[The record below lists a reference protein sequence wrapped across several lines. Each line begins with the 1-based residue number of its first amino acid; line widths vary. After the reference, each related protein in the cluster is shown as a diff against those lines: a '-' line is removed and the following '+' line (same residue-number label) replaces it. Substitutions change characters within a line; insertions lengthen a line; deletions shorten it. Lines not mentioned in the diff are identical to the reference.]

1 MGQSSWDIR
10 YERYRGHTVKNT
22 EKAMMR
28 HVAANIVLLIAAI
41 FGILVLSQRE
51 NYARQ
56 MVQIGEY
63 ISELSQRTAQHTG
76 DVFRDKK
83 DAITSIAYL
92 YGEALKSGEV
102 NTEYLAVLEEGSGF
116 DRIRFVNLQGESFT
130 SDGKIA
136 EIADRDYYQKGIQGE
151 TGITEVMISRFDS
164 EKLIGFYAPV
174 YFNGQVCG
182 VMVGFLGEQTV
193 SDILQTELYGY
204 ASDTLLLTRDG
215 EVLGRYI
222 SEQTVNIQ
230 DADEVMNYVTEDERE
245 AVLQSLTKGEM
256 LSFSFDGSEGRS
268 AGCIVPVADTD
279 WMIVQLFP
287 SEATRQIVDEVNAD
301 EQFVMLL
308 FAIVTV
314 LFVIHLI
321 YIVRKKAIMDRNEEQ
336 KERVTNL
343 LQNVADDYICLI
355 DVNLKTEQEEQF
367 RLYEGTV
374 LGDWAQGNFDYNH
387 CIANYA
393 KNVVCEED
401 RIRFEEA
408 TSLPTLK
415 KILAEQKDFYIE
427 YKANIAGK
435 EHILQEKFTICRD
448 KPQEEHMLTG
458 IRDITRLTKERV
470 KVQTSMDLIVSAA
483 STVYPFIV
491 EVNLTRNK
499 AKTIYNQ
506 GIVKNGVMERTSMDD
521 MMEKVK
527 ETVIIEEDYDRLCS
541 TMSRQ
546 AQIDAYQRGERE
558 LCERIRQLGDDG
570 QLHWMEVRNILM
582 TNVTGNLYSISM
594 VRCVDE
600 DIRQTM
606 ELQKAKEAAESASR
620 AKSAFLFNMSHDIR
634 TPMNAIMGFS
644 SMAERYV
651 DDTEKVQDCLRKI
664 NLSGEHLLKLINNVL
679 DLARIESGRTEMNI
693 QPCRIPDSIGQM
705 EYIFQA
711 DCRKKNLTLEIV
723 SDIQDEIV
731 FCDMLKINQ
740 IELNLIGNAIKY
752 TPEGGKITYSVT
764 QTGRENNYATYRC
777 TVKDN
782 GIGMSP
788 EFCRKVFEAFERE
801 NSSSTNGIEGS
812 GLGLAI
818 TKRLVDAMGGTI
830 TCRSEQGKG
839 SEFTF
844 ILTVRVGTEADL
856 PQDVITDAEGRVLD
870 DQELNLSGKRV
881 LLVEDNELNREIS
894 RELLANEG
902 ILVEEAEDG
911 EMAVQKVRAAKPG
924 YYDMV
929 LMDIQMPKMDGYEA
943 TRQIRALSDPALA
956 QIPIVAVTA
965 NAFEEDRREAKE
977 AGMNGHIAK
986 PISVKQLREQMARC
1000 MKNGRKVSTEYITI
1014 AYEERGNG
1022 NRISE

>member
-1 MGQSSWDIR
+1 M
-10 YERYRGHTVKNT
+10 KNT

-76 DVFRDKK
+76 DVFRDKM

-92 YGEALKSGEV
+92 YGEALESPEV

-116 DRIRFVNLQGESFT
+116 DRIRFVNPQGESFT

-151 TGITEVMISRFDS
+151 TGITSVMISRFDS

-182 VMVGFLGEQTV
+182 VMVGFLGEQIV
-193 SDILQTELYGY
+193 SDILQTDLYGY
-204 ASDTLLLTRDG
+204 ASDTLLLSGDG

-222 SEQTVNIQ
+222 NEQTLDIQ
-230 DADEVMNYVTEDERE
+230 DADEVMNYVTENERE
-245 AVLQSLTKGEM
+245 AVRQALADRELLT
-256 LSFSFDGSEGRS
+256 FSFDGSEGRS
-268 AGCIVPVADTD
+268 AGCLVPVANTD
-279 WMIVQLFP
+279 WMVAQLFP
-287 SEATRQIVDEVNAD
+287 SEATRRIVDEVNAD
-301 EQFVMLL
+301 ERFVMFL
-308 FAIVTV
+308 FAVVTV
-314 LFVIHLI
+314 AFIFHLM
-321 YIVRKKAIMDRNEEQ
+321 YLVRKKNIMDRNREQ
-336 KERVTNL
+336 RERVTNL

-367 RLYEGTV
+367 RLYEGSV

-387 CIANYA
+387 CIKNYA
-393 KNVVCEED
+393 KSVVCEED
-401 RIRFEEA
+401 RARFEEA
-408 TSLPTLK
+408 TSLLTLK

-427 YKANIAGK
+427 YKTNIAGK
-435 EHILQEKFTICRD
+435 ERILQEKFTICRD
-448 KPQEEHMLTG
+448 KPQEEHLLAG
-458 IRDITRLTKERV
+458 IRDITQLTKERV
-470 KVQTSMDLIVSAA
+470 KVQTSMNLIVSAA

-491 EVNLTRNK
+491 EVNLTKNK

-506 GIVKNGVMERTSMDD
+506 GIVRAGVMESSSMDD

-527 ETVIIEEDYDRLCS
+527 ETVIIEEDYNRLCS

-582 TNVTGNLYSISM
+582 TNITGNLYSISM

-606 ELQKAKEAAESASR
+606 ELQNAKEAAE
-620 AKSAFLFNMSHDIR
+620 
-634 TPMNAIMGFS
+634 
-644 SMAERYV
+644 RYA
-651 DDTEKVQDCLRKI
+651 DDPEKVQDCLRKI

-693 QPCRIPDSIGQM
+693 QACRIPDSIGQM

-752 TPEGGKITYSVT
+752 TPEGGRIIYSVT
-764 QTGRENNYATYRC
+764 QTGRENGYATYRC
-777 TVKDN
+777 SVKDN
-782 GIGMSP
+782 GIGMSQ
-788 EFCRKVFEAFERE
+788 EFCRNVFEAFERE
-801 NSSSTNGIEGS
+801 NSSSTTGIEGS

-818 TKRLVDAMGGTI
+818 TKRLVDEMGGTI

-844 ILTVRVGTEADL
+844 VLTVRVGTEADL
-856 PQDVITDAEGRVLD
+856 PRDVITDADGRIIEDRELD
-870 DQELNLSGKRV
+870 MTGKRV

-894 RELLANEG
+894 RELLQNEG
-902 ILVEEAEDG
+902 IVVEEAEDG
-911 EMAVQKVRAAKPG
+911 EEAVQKVNAADAG

-943 TRQIRALSDPALA
+943 TRQIRAIADPARA

-965 NAFEEDRREAKE
+965 NAFEEDRRAAEE

-986 PISVKQLREQMARC
+986 PISVTQLREQMARC
-1000 MKNGRKVSTEYITI
+1000 MKAGKKAPAE
-1014 AYEERGNG
+1014 
-1022 NRISE
+1022 

>member
-1 MGQSSWDIR
+1 M
-10 YERYRGHTVKNT
+10 KNT
-22 EKAMMR
+22 EKKMMH

-92 YGEALKSGEV
+92 YGEALESSEV
-102 NTEYLAVLEEGSGF
+102 NEEYLAMLEDGSGF
-116 DRIRFVNLQGESFT
+116 DRIRFVNLWGESYT

-174 YFNGQVCG
+174 YYNNEICG

-204 ASDTLLLTRDG
+204 ASDTLLVDREG

-222 SEQTVNIQ
+222 TPRTLTPSNVSEII
-230 DADEVMNYVTEDERE
+230 EYVVEEERQSVSQ
-245 AVLQSLTKGEM
+245 AVTKGEQI
-256 LSFSFDGSEGRS
+256 SFSFQGSEGRS
-268 AGCIVPVADTD
+268 AGCLVPVADTD
-279 WMIVQLFP
+279 WMVVQLFP
-287 SEATRQIVDEVNAD
+287 SEATRQIVDDVNTD

-308 FAIVTV
+308 FAVVTV
-314 LFVIHLI
+314 FFVIHLI
-321 YIVRKKAIMDRNEEQ
+321 YIVRKKALMDKDQEQ
-336 KERVTNL
+336 RERVTKL

-367 RLYEGTV
+367 RLYEGSE
-374 LGDWAQGNFDYNH
+374 LGDWAQGNYDYTH
-387 CIANYA
+387 CIQEYA
-393 KNVVCEED
+393 KKVVCEED
-401 RIRFEEA
+401 RTRFAEA
-408 TSLPTLK
+408 TDLTHLK
-415 KILAEQKDFYIE
+415 KVLAEQKDFYIE
-427 YKANIAGK
+427 YKVNIAGK
-435 EHILQEKFTICRD
+435 EHVLQEKFTLSHD
-448 KPQEEHMLTG
+448 KPQEDHMLAG
-458 IRDITRLTKERV
+458 IRDITQLTKERV
-470 KVQTSMDLIVSAA
+470 KTQTSMDLIVSAA
-483 STVYPFIV
+483 SSVYPFIM
-491 EVNLTRNK
+491 EENLTRNK
-499 AKTIYNQ
+499 VKTIYNQ
-506 GIVKNGVMERTSMDD
+506 GIINAGKMERMSMDE
-521 MMEKVK
+521 MMECLR
-527 ETVIIEEDYDRLCS
+527 ETVTVREDYERLCS

-546 AQIDAYQRGERE
+546 AQTEAYQRGERE
-558 LCERIRQLGDDG
+558 LCERIRQLGEDG
-570 QLHWMEVRNILM
+570 LLHWMEVRNILM
-582 TNVTGNLYSISM
+582 TNVTGDLYSISM

-600 DIRQTM
+600 EIRQTI
-606 ELQKAKEAAESASR
+606 ELQNAKEAAESASR
-620 AKSAFLFNMSHDIR
+620 AKSTFLFNMSHDIR

-644 SMAERYV
+644 SMAERHA
-651 DDTEKVQDCLRKI
+651 DDPEKVQDCLRKI
-664 NLSGEHLLKLINNVL
+664 NLSGDHLLKLINNVL

-693 QPCRIPDSIGQM
+693 QACRIPDSIAQM

-723 SDIQDEIV
+723 SDIQDEII

-740 IELNLIGNAIKY
+740 IELNLIGNAMKY
-752 TPEGGKITYSVT
+752 TQEGGRITYSIT
-764 QTGRENNYATYRC
+764 QTGKENGYATYRC
-777 TVKDN
+777 SVKDN

-788 EFCRKVFEAFERE
+788 EFCQHVFEAFERE
-801 NSSSTNGIEGS
+801 NSSSITGIEGS

-818 TKRLVDAMGGTI
+818 TKRLVDEMGGTI

-839 SEFTF
+839 SEFVF
-844 ILTVRVGTEADL
+844 VLTVRVGTEADL
-856 PQDVITDAEGRVLD
+856 PRDVITDADGQILD
-870 DQELNLSGKRV
+870 DRGFDLSGKRV

-894 RELLANEG
+894 RELLENEG
-902 ILVEEAEDG
+902 ILVEEAENG
-911 EMAVQKVRAAKPG
+911 EEAVQKVRVASHG
-924 YYDMV
+924 HYDMV

-943 TRQIRALSDPALA
+943 MRQIRALKDPMLA

-965 NAFEEDRREAKE
+965 NAFEEDRRAAVE

-986 PISVKQLREQMARC
+986 PISVKQLREQMARW
-1000 MKNGRKVSTEYITI
+1000 MNNDTTVRAE
-1014 AYEERGNG
+1014 
-1022 NRISE
+1022 

>member
-1 MGQSSWDIR
+1 M
-10 YERYRGHTVKNT
+10 
-22 EKAMMR
+22 
-28 HVAANIVLLIAAI
+28 
-41 FGILVLSQRE
+41 
-51 NYARQ
+51 
-56 MVQIGEY
+56 
-63 ISELSQRTAQHTG
+63 
-76 DVFRDKK
+76 
-83 DAITSIAYL
+83 
-92 YGEALKSGEV
+92 
-102 NTEYLAVLEEGSGF
+102 
-116 DRIRFVNLQGESFT
+116 
-130 SDGKIA
+130 
-136 EIADRDYYQKGIQGE
+136 
-151 TGITEVMISRFDS
+151 
-164 EKLIGFYAPV
+164 
-174 YFNGQVCG
+174 
-182 VMVGFLGEQTV
+182 
-193 SDILQTELYGY
+193 
-204 ASDTLLLTRDG
+204 
-215 EVLGRYI
+215 
-222 SEQTVNIQ
+222 
-230 DADEVMNYVTEDERE
+230 
-245 AVLQSLTKGEM
+245 
-256 LSFSFDGSEGRS
+256 
-268 AGCIVPVADTD
+268 
-279 WMIVQLFP
+279 
-287 SEATRQIVDEVNAD
+287 DEVNAD
-301 EQFVMLL
+301 ERFVMFL
-308 FAIVTV
+308 FAMVAIA
-314 LFVIHLI
+314 FIFHLM
-321 YIVRKKAIMDRNEEQ
+321 YIVRKKNLMERNREQ
-336 KERVTNL
+336 RERVTNL

-367 RLYEGTV
+367 RLYEGNV

-387 CIANYA
+387 CIENYA
-393 KNVVCEED
+393 KTVVCEED
-401 RIRFEEA
+401 RARFEEA

-415 KILAEQKDFYIE
+415 KILAGQKDFYIE
-427 YKANIAGK
+427 YKANIVGK

-458 IRDITRLTKERV
+458 IRDITQLTKERV

-491 EVNLTRNK
+491 EENLTRNK

-506 GIVKNGVMERTSMDD
+506 GIVKTGVMERTSMDD

-527 ETVIIEEDYDRLCS
+527 ETVIIEEDYKRLCS

-546 AQIDAYQRGERE
+546 AQIEAYQRGERE
-558 LCERIRQLGDDG
+558 LCQRIRQLGDDG
-570 QLHWMEVRNILM
+570 ELHWMEVRNILM
-582 TNVTGNLYSISM
+582 TNITGNLYSISM

-606 ELQKAKEAAESASR
+606 ELRDAKEAAESASR

-651 DDTEKVQDCLRKI
+651 DDPEKVQDCLRKI

-693 QPCRIPDSIGQM
+693 QACRIPDSMGQM

-711 DCRKKNLTLEIV
+711 DCRKKNLTLEV
-723 SDIQDEIV
+723 TSDIQDEII

-752 TPEGGKITYSVT
+752 TPEGGRIIYSVT
-764 QTGRENNYATYRC
+764 QTGRENDFATYRC

-788 EFCRKVFEAFERE
+788 EFCGHVFEAFERE
-801 NSSSTNGIEGS
+801 HSSSTNGIEGS

-818 TKRLVDAMGGTI
+818 TKRLVDEMGGTI
-830 TCRSEQGKG
+830 TCQSEQGAG

-844 ILTVRVGTEADL
+844 VLTFRVGTEEDL
-856 PQDVITDAEGRVLD
+856 PRDVITDADGQILEEKELD
-870 DQELNLSGKRV
+870 MSGKRV

-894 RELLANEG
+894 RELLENEG

-911 EMAVQKVRAAKPG
+911 DAAVEIVRNSVPG

-943 TRQIRALSDPALA
+943 TRQIRALSDPALS

-965 NAFEEDRREAKE
+965 NAFEEDRHAARE

-1000 MKNGRKVSTEYITI
+1000 MKTSKRS
-1014 AYEERGNG
+1014 
-1022 NRISE
+1022 

>member
-92 YGEALKSGEV
+92 YGEALESGEV

-130 SDGKIA
+130 SDGKVA
-136 EIADRDYYQKGIQGE
+136 EIADRDYYLKGIQGE
-151 TGITEVMISRFDS
+151 TGITAVMISRFDS
-164 EKLIGFYAPV
+164 EKLIGVYAPV

-230 DADEVMNYVTEDERE
+230 DADEVMNYVTENERE
-245 AVLQSLTKGEM
+245 AVLQALTKGE
-256 LSFSFDGSEGRS
+256 LHSFSFDGSEGRS
-268 AGCIVPVADTD
+268 AGCLVPVADTE

-287 SEATRQIVDEVNAD
+287 SEATRQIVSEVNAD
-301 EQFVMLL
+301 ERFVMLL

-314 LFVIHLI
+314 FFVIHLI
-321 YIVRKKAIMDRNEEQ
+321 YIVRKKAIMDKNEEQ
-336 KERVTNL
+336 KERVTSL

-367 RLYEGTV
+367 RLYEGSE
-374 LGDWAQGNFDYNH
+374 LGDWAQGNYDYTH
-387 CIANYA
+387 CITNYA
-393 KNVVCEED
+393 ENVVCEED
-401 RIRFEEA
+401 RARFLEA
-408 TSLPTLK
+408 TNLTTLK

-427 YKANIAGK
+427 YKVDIAGK

-448 KPQEEHMLTG
+448 NPQEEHMLAG
-458 IRDITRLTKERV
+458 IRDITQLTRERV
-470 KVQTSMDLIVSAA
+470 KAQTSMALIVSAA
-483 STVYPFIV
+483 SSVYPFIM
-491 EVNLTRNK
+491 EENLTRNRV
-499 AKTIYNQ
+499 KTIYNQ
-506 GIVKNGVMERTSMDD
+506 GIINAGKMERMSMDE
-521 MMEKVK
+521 MMEGLR
-527 ETVIIEEDYDRLCS
+527 ETVTVREDYERLCS
-541 TMSRQ
+541 SMSRQ
-546 AQIDAYQRGERE
+546 ALIDAYQRGERE
-558 LCERIRQLGDDG
+558 LCERIRQLGEDG
-570 QLHWMEVRNILM
+570 QLHWMEVHNILM
-582 TNVTGNLYSISM
+582 TNITGDLYSISM

-600 DIRQTM
+600 EIRQTM
-606 ELQKAKEAAESASR
+606 ELQTAKEAAESASR
-620 AKSAFLFNMSHDIR
+620 AKSTFLFNMSHDIR

-651 DDTEKVQDCLRKI
+651 DDPEKVQDCLQKI

-679 DLARIESGRTEMNI
+679 DLARIESGRMEMNI
-693 QPCRIPDSIGQM
+693 QACRIPDSIARM

-711 DCRKKNLTLEIV
+711 DCRKKNLTMEIT
-723 SDIQDEIV
+723 SDIQDEII
-731 FCDMLKINQ
+731 FCDMLKINR
-740 IELNLIGNAIKY
+740 IELNLIGNAMKY

-764 QTGRENNYATYRC
+764 QTGRENDYATYRC
-777 TVKDN
+777 TVRDN

-788 EFCRKVFEAFERE
+788 EFCRHVFEAFERE
-801 NSSSTNGIEGS
+801 NSSSTTGIEGS

-818 TKRLVDAMGGTI
+818 TKRLVDEMGGTL

-844 ILTVRVGTEADL
+844 EITVRVGTEADL
-856 PQDVITDAEGRVLD
+856 PRDAITDAEGRELD
-870 DQELNLSGKRV
+870 DHALNLSGKRV

-894 RELLANEG
+894 RELLENEG

-911 EMAVQKVRAAKPG
+911 EEAIQKVRAADPG

-929 LMDIQMPKMDGYEA
+929 LMDIQMPRMDGYEA
-943 TRQIRALSDPALA
+943 TRQIRSLPDPVLA

-986 PISVKQLREQMARC
+986 PINIRQLREQMARC
-1000 MKNGRKVSTEYITI
+1000 MKTTTDTL
-1014 AYEERGNG
+1014 
-1022 NRISE
+1022 SE

>member
-1 MGQSSWDIR
+1 
-10 YERYRGHTVKNT
+10 
-22 EKAMMR
+22 MR

-41 FGILVLSQRE
+41 FGILVLSQRG

-76 DVFRDKK
+76 DVFRDKM

-92 YGEALKSGEV
+92 YGEALESPEV

-116 DRIRFVNLQGESFT
+116 DRIRFVNSQGESFT

-136 EIADRDYYQKGIQGE
+136 EIADRDYYQKGILGE
-151 TGITEVMISRFDS
+151 TGITKVMISRFDS

-174 YFNGQVCG
+174 YFEEQICG

-193 SDILQTELYGY
+193 SDILQTDLYGY

-222 SEQTVNIQ
+222 NEQTVDIQ
-230 DADEVMNYVTEDERE
+230 DADEVMNYVTENERG
-245 AVLQSLTKGEM
+245 AVLQALADREL

-268 AGCIVPVADTD
+268 AGCLVPVENTD
-279 WMIVQLFP
+279 WMVVQLFP
-287 SEATRQIVDEVNAD
+287 SEATRRIVDEVNAD
-301 EQFVMLL
+301 ERFVMFL
-308 FAIVTV
+308 FAMVAIA
-314 LFVIHLI
+314 FIFHLM
-321 YIVRKKAIMDRNEEQ
+321 YIVRKKNLMERNREQ
-336 KERVTNL
+336 RERVTNL

-367 RLYEGTV
+367 RLYEGNV

-387 CIANYA
+387 CIENYA
-393 KNVVCEED
+393 KTVVCEED
-401 RIRFEEA
+401 RARFEEA

-415 KILAEQKDFYIE
+415 KILAGQKDFYIE

-458 IRDITRLTKERV
+458 IRDITQLTKERV

-491 EVNLTRNK
+491 EENLTRNK

-506 GIVKNGVMERTSMDD
+506 GIVKTGVMERTSMDD

-527 ETVIIEEDYDRLCS
+527 ETVIIEEDYKRLCS

-546 AQIDAYQRGERE
+546 AQIEAYQRGERE
-558 LCERIRQLGDDG
+558 LCQRIRQLGDDG
-570 QLHWMEVRNILM
+570 ELHWMEVRNILM
-582 TNVTGNLYSISM
+582 TNITGNLYSISM

-606 ELQKAKEAAESASR
+606 ELRDAKEAAESASR

-651 DDTEKVQDCLRKI
+651 DDPEKVQDCLRKI

-693 QPCRIPDSIGQM
+693 QACRIPDSMGQM

-711 DCRKKNLTLEIV
+711 DCRKKNLTLEV
-723 SDIQDEIV
+723 TSDIQDEII

-752 TPEGGKITYSVT
+752 TPEGGRIIYSVT
-764 QTGRENNYATYRC
+764 QTGRENDFATYRC

-788 EFCRKVFEAFERE
+788 EFCGHVFEAFERE
-801 NSSSTNGIEGS
+801 HSSSTNGIEGS

-818 TKRLVDAMGGTI
+818 TKRLVDEMGGTI
-830 TCRSEQGKG
+830 TCQSEQGAG

-844 ILTVRVGTEADL
+844 VLTFRVGTEEDL
-856 PQDVITDAEGRVLD
+856 PRDVITDADGQILEEKELD
-870 DQELNLSGKRV
+870 MSGKRV

-894 RELLANEG
+894 RELLENEG

-911 EMAVQKVRAAKPG
+911 DAAVEIVRNSVPG

-943 TRQIRALSDPALA
+943 TRQIRALSDPALS
-956 QIPIVAVTA
+956 QISIVAVTA
-965 NAFEEDRREAKE
+965 NAFEEDRHAARE

-1000 MKNGRKVSTEYITI
+1000 MKTGKRT
-1014 AYEERGNG
+1014 
-1022 NRISE
+1022 

>member
-1 MGQSSWDIR
+1 
-10 YERYRGHTVKNT
+10 
-22 EKAMMR
+22 MR

-76 DVFRDKK
+76 DVFRDKM

-92 YGEALKSGEV
+92 YGEALESPEV

-116 DRIRFVNLQGESFT
+116 DRIRFVNPQGESFT

-151 TGITEVMISRFDS
+151 TGITSVMISRFDS

-182 VMVGFLGEQTV
+182 VMVGFLGEQIV
-193 SDILQTELYGY
+193 SDILQTDLYGY
-204 ASDTLLLTRDG
+204 ASDTLLLSGDG

-222 SEQTVNIQ
+222 NEQTLDIQ
-230 DADEVMNYVTEDERE
+230 DADEVMNYVTENERE
-245 AVLQSLTKGEM
+245 AVRQALADRELLT
-256 LSFSFDGSEGRS
+256 FSFDGSEGRS
-268 AGCIVPVADTD
+268 AGCLVPVANTD
-279 WMIVQLFP
+279 WMVAQLFP
-287 SEATRQIVDEVNAD
+287 SEATRRIVDEVNAD
-301 EQFVMLL
+301 ERFVMFL
-308 FAIVTV
+308 FAVVTV
-314 LFVIHLI
+314 AFIFHLM
-321 YIVRKKAIMDRNEEQ
+321 YLVRKKNIMDRNREQ
-336 KERVTNL
+336 RERVTNL

-367 RLYEGTV
+367 RLYEGSV

-387 CIANYA
+387 CIKNYA
-393 KNVVCEED
+393 KSVVCEED
-401 RIRFEEA
+401 RARFEEA
-408 TSLPTLK
+408 TSLLTLK

-427 YKANIAGK
+427 YKTNIAGK
-435 EHILQEKFTICRD
+435 ERILQEKFTICRD
-448 KPQEEHMLTG
+448 KPQEEHLLAG
-458 IRDITRLTKERV
+458 IRDITQLTKERV
-470 KVQTSMDLIVSAA
+470 KVQTSMNLIVSAA

-491 EVNLTRNK
+491 EVNLTKNK

-506 GIVKNGVMERTSMDD
+506 GIVRAGVMESSSMDD

-527 ETVIIEEDYDRLCS
+527 ETVIIEEDYNRLCS

-582 TNVTGNLYSISM
+582 TNITGNLYSISM

-606 ELQKAKEAAESASR
+606 ELQNAKEAAESYA
-620 AKSAFLFNMSHDIR
+620 
-634 TPMNAIMGFS
+634 
-644 SMAERYV
+644 
-651 DDTEKVQDCLRKI
+651 DDPEKVQDCLRKI

-693 QPCRIPDSIGQM
+693 QACRIPDSIGQM

-752 TPEGGKITYSVT
+752 TPEGGRIIYSVT
-764 QTGRENNYATYRC
+764 QTGRENGYATYRC
-777 TVKDN
+777 SVKDN
-782 GIGMSP
+782 GIGMSQ
-788 EFCRKVFEAFERE
+788 EFCRNVFEAFERE
-801 NSSSTNGIEGS
+801 NSSSTTGIEGS

-818 TKRLVDAMGGTI
+818 TKRLVDEMGGTI

-844 ILTVRVGTEADL
+844 VLTVRVGTEADL
-856 PQDVITDAEGRVLD
+856 PRDVITDADGRIIEDRELD
-870 DQELNLSGKRV
+870 MTGKRV

-894 RELLANEG
+894 RELLQNEG
-902 ILVEEAEDG
+902 IVVEEAEDG
-911 EMAVQKVRAAKPG
+911 EEAVQKVNAADAG

-943 TRQIRALSDPALA
+943 TRQIRAIADPARA

-965 NAFEEDRREAKE
+965 NAFEEDRRAAEE

-986 PISVKQLREQMARC
+986 PISVTQLREQMARC
-1000 MKNGRKVSTEYITI
+1000 MKAGKKAPAE
-1014 AYEERGNG
+1014 
-1022 NRISE
+1022 

>member
-1 MGQSSWDIR
+1 M
-10 YERYRGHTVKNT
+10 ENT
-22 EKAMMR
+22 EKRMMR
-28 HVAANIVLLIAAI
+28 HVVANIVLLIAAI
-41 FGILVLSQRE
+41 FGILLTSQRE

-56 MVQIGEY
+56 MVQIKEY
-63 ISELSQRTAQHTG
+63 ISELSSRTSQHIS
-76 DVFRDKK
+76 DVFRDKL

-92 YGEALKSGEV
+92 YGEALESPEAS
-102 NTEYLAVLEEGSGF
+102 TEYLAVLEEGSGF

-130 SDGKIA
+130 SDGKLA

-151 TGITEVMISRFDS
+151 KGITVVMISRFDS

-174 YFNGQVCG
+174 YFQGQICG

-204 ASDTLLLTRDG
+204 PSDTLLMTRDG

-222 SEQTVNIQ
+222 DQQTVNALKVGEIT
-230 DADEVMNYVTEDERE
+230 DFVSEEERGDVIR
-245 AVLQSLTKGEM
+245 ALSQGDQI
-256 LSFSFDGSEGRS
+256 SFSFNGTEGKS
-268 AGCIVPVADTD
+268 AGCLIPVADTD
-279 WMIVQLFP
+279 WMLVQLFP
-287 SEATRQIVDEVNAD
+287 SEATRRIVDEVNAD
-301 EQFVMLL
+301 ERFVMLL
-308 FAIVTV
+308 FGIVTV
-314 LFVIHLI
+314 IFVVHLMC
-321 YIVRKKAIMDRNEEQ
+321 IVRKKNIMDRNKEQ
-336 KERVTNL
+336 KERVTSL

-367 RLYEGTV
+367 RLYEGSI
-374 LGDWAQGNFDYNH
+374 LGDWAQGNYDYTH
-387 CIANYA
+387 CITSYA
-393 KNVVCEED
+393 QNVVCEED
-401 RIRFEEA
+401 RDRFLEA
-408 TSLPTLK
+408 TRLSELK
-415 KILAEQKDFYIE
+415 KTLTEQKDFYIE
-427 YKANIAGK
+427 YKVNISGK

-448 KPQEEHMLTG
+448 KPQEEHILAG
-458 IRDITRLTKERV
+458 IRDITQLTKERV
-470 KVQTSMDLIVSAA
+470 KVQTSMNLIVSAA

-506 GIVKNGVMERTSMDD
+506 GIVKTGVMERTSMDD

-527 ETVIIEEDYDRLCS
+527 ETVIIEEDYKRLCS

-546 AQIDAYQRGERE
+546 AQIEAYQRGERE
-558 LCERIRQLGDDG
+558 LCQRIRQLGDDG

-582 TNVTGNLYSISM
+582 TNITGDLYSVSM

-606 ELQKAKEAAESASR
+606 ELRTAKEAAESASR
-620 AKSAFLFNMSHDIR
+620 AKSTFLFNMSHDIR

-651 DDTEKVQDCLRKI
+651 NDPEKVQDCLRKI

-693 QPCRIPDSIGQM
+693 QACRIPDSMGQM

-711 DCRKKNLTLEIV
+711 DCRKKNLTLEVI
-723 SDIQDEIV
+723 SDIQDEII

-752 TPEGGKITYSVT
+752 TPEGGRIIYSVT
-764 QTGRENNYATYRC
+764 QTGRENDFATYRC

-788 EFCRKVFEAFERE
+788 EFCRHVFEAFERE
-801 NSSSTNGIEGS
+801 HSSSTNGIEGS

-818 TKRLVDAMGGTI
+818 TKRLVDEMGGTI
-830 TCRSEQGKG
+830 TCQSEEGAG

-844 ILTVRVGTEADL
+844 VLTFRVGTEADL
-856 PQDVITDAEGRVLD
+856 PQDVITDADGQILEEKELD
-870 DQELNLSGKRV
+870 MSGKRV

-894 RELLANEG
+894 RELLENEG

-911 EMAVQKVRAAKPG
+911 DAAVEIVRNSVPG

-943 TRQIRALSDPALA
+943 TRQIRALSDPALS

-965 NAFEEDRREAKE
+965 NAFEEDRHAARE

-986 PISVKQLREQMARC
+986 PISIKQLREQMARC
-1000 MKNGRKVSTEYITI
+1000 MKSCKKS
-1014 AYEERGNG
+1014 
-1022 NRISE
+1022 

>member
-1 MGQSSWDIR
+1 M
-10 YERYRGHTVKNT
+10 KNT

-76 DVFRDKK
+76 DVFRDKM

-92 YGEALKSGEV
+92 YGEALESPEV

-116 DRIRFVNLQGESFT
+116 DRIRFVNPQGESFT

-151 TGITEVMISRFDS
+151 TGITSVMISRFDS

-182 VMVGFLGEQTV
+182 VMVGFLGEQIV
-193 SDILQTELYGY
+193 SDILQTDLYGY
-204 ASDTLLLTRDG
+204 ASDTLLLSGDG

-222 SEQTVNIQ
+222 NEQTLDIQ
-230 DADEVMNYVTEDERE
+230 DADEVMNYVTENERE
-245 AVLQSLTKGEM
+245 AVRQALADRELLT
-256 LSFSFDGSEGRS
+256 FSFDGSEGRS
-268 AGCIVPVADTD
+268 AGCLVPVANTD
-279 WMIVQLFP
+279 WMVAQLFP
-287 SEATRQIVDEVNAD
+287 SEATRRIVDEVNAD
-301 EQFVMLL
+301 ERFVMFL
-308 FAIVTV
+308 FAVVTV
-314 LFVIHLI
+314 AFIFHLM
-321 YIVRKKAIMDRNEEQ
+321 YLVRKKNIMDRNREQ
-336 KERVTNL
+336 RERVTNL

-367 RLYEGTV
+367 RLYEGSV

-387 CIANYA
+387 CIKNYA
-393 KNVVCEED
+393 KSVVCEED
-401 RIRFEEA
+401 RARFEEA
-408 TSLPTLK
+408 TSLLTLK

-427 YKANIAGK
+427 YKTNIAGK
-435 EHILQEKFTICRD
+435 ERILQEKFTICRD
-448 KPQEEHMLTG
+448 KPQEEHLLAG
-458 IRDITRLTKERV
+458 IRDITQLTKERV
-470 KVQTSMDLIVSAA
+470 KVQTSMNLIVSAA

-491 EVNLTRNK
+491 EVNLTKNK

-506 GIVKNGVMERTSMDD
+506 GIVRAGVMESSSMDD

-527 ETVIIEEDYDRLCS
+527 ETVIIEEDYNRLCS

-582 TNVTGNLYSISM
+582 TNITGNLYSISM

-606 ELQKAKEAAESASR
+606 ELQNAKEAAESYA
-620 AKSAFLFNMSHDIR
+620 
-634 TPMNAIMGFS
+634 
-644 SMAERYV
+644 
-651 DDTEKVQDCLRKI
+651 DDPEKVQDCLRKI

-693 QPCRIPDSIGQM
+693 QACRIPDSIGQM

-752 TPEGGKITYSVT
+752 TPEGGRIIYSVT
-764 QTGRENNYATYRC
+764 QTGRENGYATYRC
-777 TVKDN
+777 SVKDN
-782 GIGMSP
+782 GIGMSQ
-788 EFCRKVFEAFERE
+788 EFCRNVFEAFERE
-801 NSSSTNGIEGS
+801 NSSSTTGIEGS

-818 TKRLVDAMGGTI
+818 TKRLVDEMGGTI

-844 ILTVRVGTEADL
+844 VLTVRVGTEADL
-856 PQDVITDAEGRVLD
+856 PRDVITDADGRIIEDRELD
-870 DQELNLSGKRV
+870 MTGKRV

-894 RELLANEG
+894 RELLQNEG
-902 ILVEEAEDG
+902 IVVEEAEDG
-911 EMAVQKVRAAKPG
+911 EEAVQKVNAADAG

-943 TRQIRALSDPALA
+943 TRQIRAIADPARA

-965 NAFEEDRREAKE
+965 NAFEEDRRAAEE

-986 PISVKQLREQMARC
+986 PISVTQLREQMARC
-1000 MKNGRKVSTEYITI
+1000 MKAGKKAPAE
-1014 AYEERGNG
+1014 
-1022 NRISE
+1022 

>member
-1 MGQSSWDIR
+1 
-10 YERYRGHTVKNT
+10 
-22 EKAMMR
+22 MR

-56 MVQIGEY
+56 MTQIGEY

-76 DVFRDKK
+76 DVFRDKM

-92 YGEALKSGEV
+92 YGEALESPEV

-116 DRIRFVNLQGESFT
+116 DRIRFVNSQGESFT

-136 EIADRDYYQKGIQGE
+136 EIADRDYYQKGILGE
-151 TGITEVMISRFDS
+151 TGITKVMISRFDS

-174 YFNGQVCG
+174 YFEEQICG

-193 SDILQTELYGY
+193 SDILQTDLYGY

-222 SEQTVNIQ
+222 NEQTVDIQ
-230 DADEVMNYVTEDERE
+230 DADEVMKYVTENERG
-245 AVLQSLTKGEM
+245 AVLQALADREL

-268 AGCIVPVADTD
+268 AGCLVPVANTD
-279 WMIVQLFP
+279 WMVVQLFP
-287 SEATRQIVDEVNAD
+287 SEATRRIVDEVNAD
-301 EQFVMLL
+301 ERFVMLL
-308 FAIVTV
+308 FAMVAVAFI
-314 LFVIHLI
+314 FHLM
-321 YIVRKKAIMDRNEEQ
+321 YIVRKKNLMERNREQ
-336 KERVTNL
+336 RERVTNL

-367 RLYEGTV
+367 RLYEGSV

-387 CIANYA
+387 CIENYA
-393 KNVVCEED
+393 KTVVCEED
-401 RIRFEEA
+401 RARFEEA

-415 KILAEQKDFYIE
+415 KILAGQKDFYIE

-458 IRDITRLTKERV
+458 IRDITQLTKERV

-506 GIVKNGVMERTSMDD
+506 GIVKTGVMERTSMDD

-527 ETVIIEEDYDRLCS
+527 ETVIIEEDYKRLCS

-546 AQIDAYQRGERE
+546 AQIEAYQRGERE
-558 LCERIRQLGDDG
+558 LCQRIRQLGDDG
-570 QLHWMEVRNILM
+570 ELHWMEVRNILM
-582 TNVTGNLYSISM
+582 TNITGNLYSISM

-606 ELQKAKEAAESASR
+606 ELRDAKEAAESASR
-620 AKSAFLFNMSHDIR
+620 AKSTFLFNMSHDIR

-651 DDTEKVQDCLRKI
+651 DDPEKVQDCLRKI

-693 QPCRIPDSIGQM
+693 QACRIPDSMGQM

-711 DCRKKNLTLEIV
+711 DCRKKNLTLEVI
-723 SDIQDEIV
+723 SDIQDEII

-752 TPEGGKITYSVT
+752 TPEGGRIIYSVT
-764 QTGRENNYATYRC
+764 QTGRENDFATYRC

-788 EFCRKVFEAFERE
+788 EFCRHVFEAFERE
-801 NSSSTNGIEGS
+801 HSSSTNGIEGS

-818 TKRLVDAMGGTI
+818 TKRLVDEMGGTI
-830 TCRSEQGKG
+830 TCQSEEGVG

-844 ILTVRVGTEADL
+844 VLTFRVGTEADL
-856 PQDVITDAEGRVLD
+856 PRDVITDADGQILEEKELD
-870 DQELNLSGKRV
+870 MSGKRV

-894 RELLANEG
+894 RELLENEG

-911 EMAVQKVRAAKPG
+911 DVAVEIVRNSVPG

-943 TRQIRALSDPALA
+943 TRQIRALSDPALS

-965 NAFEEDRREAKE
+965 NAFEEDRHAARE

-986 PISVKQLREQMARC
+986 PISIKQLREQMARC
-1000 MKNGRKVSTEYITI
+1000 MKNGKKS
-1014 AYEERGNG
+1014 
-1022 NRISE
+1022 

>member
-1 MGQSSWDIR
+1 MPGYNLYNGYIVIGDRTVGRFR
-10 YERYRGHTVKNT
+10 YKRYRGHTVKNT
-22 EKAMMR
+22 EKRMSR

-41 FGILVLSQRE
+41 FGILLTSQRE

-56 MVQIGEY
+56 MVQIREY
-63 ISELSQRTAQHTG
+63 ISELSSRTSQHIS

-92 YGEALKSGEV
+92 YGEALESSEA
-102 NTEYLAVLEEGSGF
+102 NTEYLAVLEDGSGF
-116 DRIRFVNLQGESFT
+116 DRIRFVNLEGESFT
-130 SDGKIA
+130 SDGKLA

-151 TGITEVMISRFDS
+151 SGITVVMVSRFDS

-174 YFNGQVCG
+174 YFQGQICG

-204 ASDTLLLTRDG
+204 LSDTLLMTRDG

-222 SEQTVNIQ
+222 DEQTVNALKVGEIT
-230 DADEVMNYVTEDERE
+230 DFVSEGERE
-245 AVLQSLTKGEM
+245 DVIRALAQGEQID
-256 LSFSFDGSEGRS
+256 FSFDGSEGKS
-268 AGCIVPVADTD
+268 AGSLIPVADTE
-279 WMIVQLFP
+279 WMLVQLFP
-287 SEATRQIVDEVNAD
+287 SEATRRIVDEVNAD
-301 EQFVMLL
+301 ERFVMLL
-308 FAIVTV
+308 FGLVTV
-314 LFVIHLI
+314 IFIIHLMC
-321 YIVRKKAIMDRNEEQ
+321 IVRKKNAMDRTKEQ
-336 KERVTNL
+336 RERVTSL

-367 RLYEGTV
+367 RLFEGNI
-374 LGDWAQGNFDYNH
+374 LDDWAQGNYDFTH
-387 CIANYA
+387 CITNYA
-393 KNVVCEED
+393 ETVVSEED
-401 RIRFEEA
+401 RARFREA
-408 TSLPTLK
+408 TTLTK
-415 KILAEQKDFYIE
+415 LKQILAEQKDFYIE
-427 YKANIAGK
+427 YRANIGGK
-435 EHILQEKFTICRD
+435 EHRLQEKYTICRD
-448 KPQEEHMLTG
+448 KPQEEHMLVG
-458 IRDITRLTKERV
+458 IRDITQLTKERV

-491 EVNLTRNK
+491 EVNLTKNK
-499 AKTIYNQ
+499 ARTIYNQ
-506 GIVKNGVMERTSMDD
+506 GIVKTGVMERTTMDD

-527 ETVIIEEDYDRLCS
+527 ETVVIEEDYKRLLGA
-541 TMSRQ
+541 MSRQ
-546 AQIDAYQRGERE
+546 AQMEAYHRGERE
-558 LCERIRQLGDDG
+558 LCQRIRQMGDDG
-570 QLHWMEVRNILM
+570 ELHWMEVRNILM
-582 TNVTGNLYSISM
+582 TNVTGDLYSISM

-606 ELQKAKEAAESASR
+606 ELQAAKEAAESASR
-620 AKSAFLFNMSHDIR
+620 AKSTFLFNMSHDIR

-644 SMAERYV
+644 SMAERHANEP
-651 DDTEKVQDCLRKI
+651 DKVQDCLRKI

-679 DLARIESGRTEMNI
+679 DLARIESGRMEMNI
-693 QPCRIPDSIGQM
+693 QACRIPDSMGKM

-723 SDIQDEIV
+723 SDIQDEII

-752 TPEGGKITYSVT
+752 TPEGGKIIYSVT
-764 QTGRENNYATYRC
+764 QTGREGDYATYRC
-777 TVKDN
+777 SVKDN

-788 EFCRKVFEAFERE
+788 EFCKNVFEAFERE
-801 NSSSTNGIEGS
+801 NSSSTTGIEGS

-818 TKRLVDAMGGTI
+818 TKRLVDGMGGTI

-839 SEFTF
+839 SEFIFVLTF
-844 ILTVRVGTEADL
+844 RVGSPEDL
-856 PQDVITDAEGRVLD
+856 PREVITDENGRIIEDKELD
-870 DQELNLSGKRV
+870 MTGKRV
-881 LLVEDNELNREIS
+881 LLVEDNALNREIS
-894 RELLANEG
+894 RELLENQG

-911 EMAVQKVRAAKPG
+911 DAAVEIIRHSTPG

-943 TRQIRALSDPALA
+943 TRQIRALPDCALS

-965 NAFEEDRREAKE
+965 NAFEEDRQEARE

-1000 MKNGRKVSTEYITI
+1000 MKNTVNNI
-1014 AYEERGNG
+1014 EE
-1022 NRISE
+1022 